1 MTATKIERNVI
12 FEKDKVIIESKVIEE
27 MTTEKFEDVLQKK
40 KNSLNE
46 LRRLRKSTY
55 LRTTLKSPLKDG
67 REKAELERF
76 KRMLDKVGILQE
88 RDKAIE
94 ELPSLDDSLKLL
106 EKEVRDLEQNQE
118 VPK

>member
-46 LRRLRKSTY
+46 LRR
-55 LRTTLKSPLKDG
+55 
-67 REKAELERF
+67 
-76 KRMLDKVGILQE
+76 
-88 RDKAIE
+88 
-94 ELPSLDDSLKLL
+94 
-106 EKEVRDLEQNQE
+106 
-118 VPK
+118 